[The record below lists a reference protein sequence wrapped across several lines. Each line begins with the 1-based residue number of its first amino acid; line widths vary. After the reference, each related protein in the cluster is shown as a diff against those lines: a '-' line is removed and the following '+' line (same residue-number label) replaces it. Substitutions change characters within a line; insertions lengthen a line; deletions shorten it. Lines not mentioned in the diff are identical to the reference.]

1 MVNKLGTSSFINLF
15 PTFVYDNEQVA
26 ERSLDIWN
34 TYRLKILKNRDN
46 DTAFVFHNLRNS
58 DTFPSL
64 AFEYYQD
71 QTLWW
76 LVPLVN
82 DMEDPFTELDDILQQ
97 EQPIIK
103 ILKQEFVG
111 NIIYEITNAREFA
124 QSLYNRNGEE
134 F

>member
-15 PTFVYDNEQVA
+15 PSFVYDNEQVA

-34 TYRLKILKNRDN
+34 AYRLKILKSREN
-46 DTAFVFHNLRNS
+46 DTVFVFHNLRTS

-76 LVPLVN
+76 LIPLVN
-82 DMEDPFTELDDILQQ
+82 DFEDPFTAMDEILDQD
-97 EQPIIK
+97 EPIIR

-111 NIIYEITNAREFA
+111 EIIYEITNARERA
-124 QSLYNRNGEE
+124 QALYNRNGDE